1 MVAVAN
7 WFTPGIFA
15 TVNQRFKTT
24 SSLVLGGVAAA
35 IALALLVPA
44 WPWAGLVPAMFLMT
58 MLGFVGF
65 TISRFLHGIAESHQ
79 RATLLSVKGLA
90 FNLGYAAAGILFA
103 QLTAHLRTTHPGA
116 DENTIQRLGIEAL
129 RIKDL
134 VNPEAIPDEPR
145 DEITFKKRSLPE
157 EAQTFHAV
165 SNFYTLND
173 DRDVPAEFHAAVIYA
188 AERGLDLSAQ
198 DFYWTPETAYNL
210 HRRVIIPFTWRGEI
224 IGYTARGIS
233 DDVKPKYHSNYEPD
247 YVYGVDHQRADSK
260 FVIVSEGPFDALA
273 IGGVAVLSNRISL
286 RQAEIIDDLD
296 REVIVVPDADRA
308 GSALIDAAIEYGWTV
323 SYPIWQKDY
332 KDISEAVAELGQLF
346 VLKSILAARVRGRLK
361 IELHKKRLYN

>member
-1 MVAVAN
+1 MLDAIRDAFQSLTPARKKTSASGWTSFNAPCCAHNGESADRRGRGGYIINESGAINYHCFNCGYKAN
-7 WFTPGIFA
+7 YTPGRNLNF
-15 TVNQRFKTT
+15 RFKR
-24 SSLVLGGVAAA
+24 LLGW
-35 IALALLVPA
+35 L
-44 WPWAGLVPAMFLMT
+44 
-58 MLGFVGF
+58 
-65 TISRFLHGIAESHQ
+65 
-79 RATLLSVKGLA
+79 
-90 FNLGYAAAGILFA
+90 
-103 QLTAHLRTTHPGA
+103 GA

-145 DEITFKKRSLPE
+145 EEITFKKRSLPE

-286 RQAEIIDDLD
+286 RQAEIIEDLD